1 MRSMFASMW
10 RVLTRPSIHAFENV
24 RTDGGIGRAITFTI
38 AVGAMLGAWHG
49 LIHWLTASGAV
60 VEIVTMTVMTSLRLL
75 AGLFVAQAVLF
86 VSARTLGGA
95 GNFATQVNLGA
106 LVFAPLFGIVSLAD
120 VIPIIDT
127 IVVGASMLYFIIV
140 NIFALRVA
148 HGGQAWRVSNISLLS
163 VSVIGAMIGWLV
175 MASIPG

>member
-1 MRSMFASMW
+1 
-10 RVLTRPSIHAFENV
+10 V
-24 RTDGGIGRAITFTI
+24 
-38 AVGAMLGAWHG
+38 
-49 LIHWLTASGAV
+49 
-60 VEIVTMTVMTSLRLL
+60 
-75 AGLFVAQAVLF
+75 
-86 VSARTLGGA
+86 
-95 GNFATQVNLGA
+95 TQVNLGA

-120 VIPIIDT
+120 VIPMIDT

-163 VSVIGAMIGWLV
+163 VSIIGAMIGWLV